1 MAKRDSQVCFSS
13 TSSAMKFLYLFLKVD
28 FISNPRDNSA
38 NIFNCL
44 IIAESTCYDYIY
56 LLNLTTLRSVAILD
70 APCDI
75 TRQLTLFNK
84 KHTCFVIVTFE
95 FLEHI
100 WTTVIVKLN
109 HYPIFCRHPQKYCH
123 LLSASHIS

>member
-38 NIFNCL
+38 NLFNCL

-56 LLNLTTLRSVAILD
+56 LLILTTLRSVAILD

-95 FLEHI
+95 FLA
-100 WTTVIVKLN
+100 TYLD
-109 HYPIFCRHPQKYCH
+109 YSYCKIKS
-123 LLSASHIS
+123 LSYILSTPPKVLSFTFSITH